1 MMLDSRREGEGAV
14 ERDGCDLGEIIS
26 DKFLIKQGI
35 PSMVS
40 DDVAQLDLKEMWR
53 VGGNCRLHRYRDNIV
68 DDAWQ
73 VHLLSECAPPRP
85 SPHNVQAGRSH
96 HGFPCATG

>member
-40 DDVAQLDLKEMWR
+40 DDVAQLDLQELWR
-53 VGGNCRLHRYRDNIV
+53 VGGICRDRKRGVLGKSVAERVVLGGGSIITKQNIQKLSMTQTINRYIYT
-68 DDAWQ
+68 
-73 VHLLSECAPPRP
+73 P
-85 SPHNVQAGRSH
+85 
-96 HGFPCATG
+96 